1 MPFSLNLKAR
11 FGSSIIL
18 VLLGLSFHLSL
29 LSQNSNSKTSK
40 PNYSLLW
47 KIERNDL
54 AKPSYLFGTMHL
66 KDKRVFE
73 FSDSVL
79 VKLLS
84 SDLLAL
90 ELDFDTLNAQLIKNM
105 FEKAEKR
112 IFQTELFSDEEL
124 KEVEKK
130 TSKFGLARKM
140 FKNKS
145 FRQIRDILDRMSP
158 DEKETMPVF
167 LDAYLYNFALN
178 HQIKTIG
185 LERVEEQL
193 SLKDS
198 IQDEETKANLKDLID
213 SLPKFLSLKAE
224 LVELYRSGDIQEIY
238 RMYRKLNL
246 SYEDILLDKR
256 NVVMVDRME
265 GLLSKQS
272 VFTAVGCAHL
282 PGPNGIIELLRA
294 KGYTLTK
301 INASFSGISDSLLN
315 EQMERITNW
324 ESYVDSSAGYSV
336 DVPFKPQTYTMFGG
350 ALEMKMS
357 QSFLQG
363 PFYCF
368 YSIPTA
374 AILDY
379 DQTFADMV
387 KRLDG
392 QGRKVLSQKKITYQG
407 FQGIEI
413 VFSDLSEENEALTK
427 AFLGNG
433 RLYLF
438 LSGMSKE
445 EYTSADAQRFFNS
458 LQLFEPQK
466 PSAER
471 NWLTYAYDDAGVQL
485 KFPVKPFYQD
495 LEVPG
500 EEAEEKTTTHFYTSM
515 DLAKQEM
522 YFFTWKDLP
531 KGYYY
536 SNDSLTF
543 NRFFGGMFGED
554 FHFDPNS
561 SKRFDLEQ
569 AYGYEPDTFKT
580 EAGLEMKARFYLRGN
595 RFYLLMAQHAIGA
608 SWENGDYFLNSIATT
623 PYLRH
628 DYKPFEI
635 EGLEILLPSKPELTD
650 SLSEVAHV
658 NLENLGPNRSYG
670 AVDLD
675 NASTFSVKV
684 TDLPSY
690 YYIAPTDTFFKEMA
704 LFYKNAE
711 DSIAS
716 GKPIQLGPKSKGQ
729 VFTIYPKQTRNQ
741 LQYITLVSGMKLFEI
756 FWYATPEVLATHS
769 FEQIISHL
777 KITKEVE
784 GTDVFQTK
792 TIQLLNDLAQS
803 DTAVF
808 NKAYQATDYYRFAE
822 ASDATLLEQALF
834 KSYPDSLEG
843 LGRVEQ
849 RILGVL
855 EQWKRKA
862 SLPSLEKLFND
873 KPSLRADI
881 LIALLSI
888 DSTELSQALTWLER
902 GIPGELY
909 YFKAHSIL
917 DYFFSS
923 KAFFE
928 NNINR
933 IAQASLKN
941 RELTWVFLDQIN
953 EQKDSLNLSKL
964 DQKML
969 ENKCLEWLQVGL
981 DSLALSTDKEGIAT
995 YSYQAILASVLQ
1007 YFGRL
1012 NRPDL
1017 DPFAEKIAA
1026 RQYAELVDDIILYRL
1041 NRNLPID
1048 SKMWK
1053 MGLSDPYNAWEMVK
1067 NIAALQKFDLIP
1079 EKNRSQRNMA
1089 QLALTNAFE
1098 SDEIFFEKMTFEEE
1112 RILNFNQ
1119 KAMKVHLFSYAY
1131 IDEPKKRYWAFVGG
1145 IDVQANSLD
1154 LKNLIIYYGYEFSKN
1169 KDKTQVVYQQMIE
1182 DGKAF
1187 FESNEKK

>member
-1 MPFSLNLKAR
+1 MPFSINLNVR
-11 FGSSIIL
+11 FGSFIIL
-18 VLLGLSFHLSL
+18 VLLGLLFHFSL
-29 LSQNSNSKTSK
+29 LSQNPNPKTNK

-47 KIERNDL
+47 KIERSDL

-145 FRQIRDILDRMSP
+145 FRQIRDVLDRMSP

-167 LDAYLYNFALN
+167 LDAYLYNFASN
-178 HQIKTIG
+178 HQIRTIG

-198 IQDEETKANLKDLID
+198 ILDEETKANLKDLID

-256 NVVMVDRME
+256 NVVMVDRLE
-265 GLLSKQS
+265 GLLTKQS

-282 PGPNGIIELLRA
+282 SGPNGIIELLRA

-301 INASFSGISDSLLN
+301 INASFNGISDSLLN
-315 EQMERITNW
+315 DQMERIANW
-324 ESYVDSSAGYSV
+324 ESYVDSSAGFSV
-336 DVPFKPQTYTMFGG
+336 DIPFKPQSYTMFGG

-374 AILDY
+374 ATLDY
-379 DQTFADMV
+379 DQAFTDMV

-413 VFSDLSEENEALTK
+413 VFSDMSEESEALTK

-458 LQLFEPQK
+458 LKLFEPQK
-466 PSAER
+466 PSVER
-471 NWLTYAYDDAGVQL
+471 NWDTYSYDDAGIQL

-495 LEVPG
+495 LDVPG
-500 EEAEEKTTTHFYTSM
+500 EEAKEKTTTHFYTSM

-543 NRFFGGMFGED
+543 NRFFGGMFGEEY
-554 FHFDPNS
+554 HFDPNT

-569 AYGYEPDTFKT
+569 AFGYEPDTIKQ
-580 EAGLEMKARFYLRGN
+580 EAGLEMKARFFLRGN
-595 RFYLLMAQHAIGA
+595 RFYLLMAQHAKGA
-608 SWENGDYFLNSIATT
+608 SWENGDFFLNSIATT
-623 PYLRH
+623 PFKKH
-628 DYKPFEI
+628 DYKTFEI

-650 SLSEVAHV
+650 SLTEVAHV

-670 AVDLD
+670 SVDLD
-675 NASTFSVKV
+675 NASIFSVKA

-711 DSIAS
+711 DSIAV
-716 GKPIQLGPKSKGQ
+716 GNPIQLSSKSKGQ
-729 VFTIYPKQTRNQ
+729 VFTIYPKQTKNQ
-741 LQYITLVSGMKLFEI
+741 LQYITLVSGMKLYEI
-756 FWYATPEVLATHS
+756 FWYATPEVLASHS
-769 FEQIISHL
+769 FEHIISQL
-777 KITKEVE
+777 KLNKAIEE
-784 GTDVFQTK
+784 TDVFQSK
-792 TIQLLNDLAQS
+792 TSQLLNDLTQS
-803 DTAVF
+803 DTAIY
-808 NKAYQATDYYRFAE
+808 NKAYQATDYYRFSE
-822 ASDATLLEQALF
+822 ATDASLLEQALF
-834 KSYPDSLEG
+834 KSYPDSLES

-849 RILGVL
+849 RLMEVL
-855 EQWKRKA
+855 SQWKRKA
-862 SLPSLEKLFND
+862 SLPTLERLYQD

-881 LIALLSI
+881 LITLLSI
-888 DSTELSQALTWLER
+888 DSTELTKALTWMEM

-909 YFKAHSIL
+909 YYKAHSIL
-917 DYFFSS
+917 DYFFTS

-928 NNINR
+928 NNLNR
-933 IAQASLKN
+933 IAQASLNN

-953 EQKDSLNLSKL
+953 AQKDSLNLSNL

-969 ENKCLEWLQVGL
+969 ESKCLEWIQISL
-981 DSLALSTDKEGIAT
+981 DSLALSSVNKEIST
-995 YSYQAILASVLQ
+995 YSYQAILAAILQ
-1007 YFGRL
+1007 YFGTL

-1017 DPFAEKIAA
+1017 DPLAEKIAT
-1026 RQYAELVDDIILYRL
+1026 RQYSDLVDDIILYRL

-1048 SKMWK
+1048 SKLWK
-1053 MGLSDPYNAWEMVK
+1053 KGLADQYSAWEMVK
-1067 NIAALQKFDLIP
+1067 NIAAIKKLERIP
-1079 EKNRSQRNMA
+1079 EKDRTERNLA
-1089 QLALTNAFE
+1089 QLALSNAFE
-1098 SDEIFFEKMTFEEE
+1098 SDEIYFEKLKFEEE
-1112 RILNFNQ
+1112 QIFNFKQ
-1119 KAMKVHLFSYAY
+1119 KTLKVQLFSFAN
-1131 IDEPKKRYWAFVGG
+1131 IDEPKSRYWAFVGG
-1145 IDVQANSLD
+1145 IDVQQNSLD
-1154 LKNLIIYYGYEFSKN
+1154 LKNLIIYYGYEYS
-1169 KDKTQVVYQQMIE
+1169 KDKEKTKIVYQQMKE
-1182 DGKAF
+1182 DGNAF
-1187 FESNEKK
+1187 FDSSEK

>member
-1 MPFSLNLKAR
+1 MPFSLNLNVR
-11 FGSSIIL
+11 FGSYIIL
-18 VLLGLSFHLSL
+18 VLLGLLSHFSL
-29 LSQNSNSKTSK
+29 LAQTPNPKTNK

-84 SDLLAL
+84 ADVLAL
-90 ELDFDTLNAQLIKNM
+90 ELDFDTLNAQLIRNM

-167 LDAYLYNFALN
+167 LDAYLYNFAAN
-178 HQIKTIG
+178 HKVKTIG

-198 IQDEETKANLKDLID
+198 ILDEETKANVKDLID

-246 SYEDILLDKR
+246 SYEEILLDNR
-256 NVVMVDRME
+256 NRVMVDRLE
-265 GLLSKQS
+265 GLLNQQS

-315 EQMERITNW
+315 DQMERIANW
-324 ESYVDSSAGYSV
+324 ESYVDSSAGFSV
-336 DVPFKPQTYTMFGG
+336 DVPFKPQTYAMFGG

-374 AILDY
+374 ANLDY
-379 DQTFADMV
+379 DQAFTDMV

-392 QGRKVLSQKKITYQG
+392 QGRKVLSHKKITYQG
-407 FQGIEI
+407 YQGIEI

-438 LSGMSKE
+438 LSGLSKE
-445 EYTSADAQRFFNS
+445 DYTSPEAQRFFNS

-466 PSAER
+466 PSTER
-471 NWLTYAYDDAGVQL
+471 NWDTYTYDDAAVQL
-485 KFPVKPFYQD
+485 KFPVKPYYQD

-500 EEAEEKTTTHFYTSM
+500 EDQKEKTTTHFYTSM

-522 YFFTWKDLP
+522 FFFTWKDLP

-554 FHFDPNS
+554 YSFDPKK

-569 AYGYEPDTFKT
+569 AFGYEPDTIKQ
-580 EAGLEMKARFYLRGN
+580 EAGLEMKARFFLRGN
-595 RFYLLMAQHAIGA
+595 RFYLLMAQHAKGA
-608 SWENGDYFLNSIATT
+608 SWENGDFFLNSMATI
-623 PYLRH
+623 PFKKQA
-628 DYKPFEI
+628 YKPYEI

-650 SLSEVAHV
+650 SLTEVTQV

-670 AVDLD
+670 SVDLD
-675 NASTFSVKV
+675 NASTFSVKT
-684 TDLPSY
+684 TDLPTY

-711 DSIAS
+711 DSIAV
-716 GKPIQLGPKSKGQ
+716 GNPIQLGPKSKGQ

-741 LQYITLVSGMKLFEI
+741 LQYISVVSGMKLYEI
-756 FWYATPEVLATHS
+756 FWYATPEVLASHS
-769 FEQIISHL
+769 FDQIITQL
-777 KITKEVE
+777 KLTKAIE
-784 GTDVFQTK
+784 GPDAFQSK
-792 TIQLLNDLAQS
+792 TAQLINDLSQS
-803 DTAVF
+803 DTAIY
-808 NKAYQATDYYRFAE
+808 NKSYQATDYYRFSE
-822 ASDATLLEQALF
+822 ASDASLLEQALF
-834 KSYPDSLEG
+834 KSFPDSLES

-849 RILGVL
+849 RILEVL
-855 EQWKRKA
+855 GQWKRKA
-862 SLPSLEKLFND
+862 SLPILEQLYND

-881 LIALLSI
+881 LITLLSI
-888 DSTELSQALTWLER
+888 DSTELNLALSWLEK
-902 GIPGELY
+902 GIPGQLY
-909 YFKAHSIL
+909 YFKAHTIL
-917 DYFFSS
+917 EKFFSS
-923 KAFFE
+923 KAIFE
-928 NNINR
+928 SKLNQ
-933 IAQASLKN
+933 IAQACLKN
-941 RELTWVFLDQIN
+941 RELTWVFLDGIN
-953 EQKDSLNLSKL
+953 AQKDSLNVSNL
-964 DQKML
+964 DQKMV
-969 ENKCLEWLQVGL
+969 ESKCLEWIQISL
-981 DSLALSTDKEGIAT
+981 DSLAHSIEMEGIAA
-995 YSYQAILASVLQ
+995 YSYKAVLAAIIQ
-1007 YFGRL
+1007 YFGNL

-1017 DPFAEKIAA
+1017 DPYVEKIASH
-1026 RQYAELVDDIILYRL
+1026 QYAELVDEIILYRL
-1041 NRNLPID
+1041 NRNLLID
-1048 SKMWK
+1048 SKLWK
-1053 MGLSDPYNAWEMVK
+1053 KGLSEPYSAWEMVK
-1067 NIAALQKFDLIP
+1067 NIADLQKLNFIP
-1079 EKNRSQRNMA
+1079 EKDRTERNLA
-1089 QLALTNAFE
+1089 RLALLNAFE
-1098 SDEIFFEKMTFEEE
+1098 SDEIYSEKLKFEEE
-1112 RILNFNQ
+1112 RIFDFNH
-1119 KAMKVHLFSYAY
+1119 KTMKVQLFSYAY
-1131 IDEPKKRYWAFVGG
+1131 NNEPKNRYWAYVGG
-1145 IDVQANSLD
+1145 LDVQDKTLELKD
-1154 LKNLIIYYGYEFSKN
+1154 LVIIFGYDYS
-1169 KDKTQVVYQQMIE
+1169 KDKEKIKLVYQQMKE
-1182 DGKAF
+1182 DGNAF
-1187 FESNEKK
+1187 FESGDK

>member
-1 MPFSLNLKAR
+1 MPFSLNLNVR
-11 FGSSIIL
+11 FGSFIIL
-18 VLLGLSFHLSL
+18 VLLGLLFHFSL
-29 LSQNSNSKTSK
+29 LSQNPNPKTNK

-47 KIERNDL
+47 KIERSDL

-112 IFQTELFSDEEL
+112 IFQTELFSEEEL

-145 FRQIRDILDRMSP
+145 FRQIRDVLDRMSP

-167 LDAYLYNFALN
+167 LDAYLYNFASN

-198 IQDEETKANLKDLID
+198 ILDEETKANLKDLID

-256 NVVMVDRME
+256 NVVMVDRLE
-265 GLLSKQS
+265 GLLTKQS

-315 EQMERITNW
+315 DQMERITNW
-324 ESYVDSSAGYSV
+324 ESYVDSSAGYSI
-336 DVPFKPQTYTMFGG
+336 DIPFKPQTYQMFGG

-368 YSIPTA
+368 YSIPTTA
-374 AILDY
+374 NLDY
-379 DQTFADMV
+379 DQAFTDMV

-445 EYTSADAQRFFNS
+445 EYTSVDAQRFFHS
-458 LQLFEPQK
+458 LKLFEPQK
-466 PSAER
+466 PSVER
-471 NWLTYAYDDAGVQL
+471 NWDTYSYDDAGVQL

-495 LEVPG
+495 LEVPT
-500 EEAEEKTTTHFYTSM
+500 EESEEKTTTHFYTSM

-543 NRFFGGMFGED
+543 DRFFGGMFGEEY
-554 FHFDPNS
+554 HFNPNT

-569 AYGYEPDTFKT
+569 AFGYEPDTIKQ

-595 RFYLLMAQHAIGA
+595 RFYLLMAQHAKGA
-608 SWENGDYFLNSIATT
+608 SWENGDYFLNSMATT
-623 PYLRH
+623 PFQKH
-628 DYKPFEI
+628 DFKSYEI

-650 SLSEVAHV
+650 SLTEVALV

-670 AVDLD
+670 SVDLD
-675 NASTFSVKV
+675 NASTFSVKA

-711 DSIAS
+711 DSIAV
-716 GKPIQLGPKSKGQ
+716 GNPIQLGSNSKGQ
-729 VFTIYPKQTRNQ
+729 VFTIYPKQTKNQ
-741 LQYITLVSGMKLFEI
+741 LQYITLVSGMKLYEI
-756 FWYATPEVLATHS
+756 FWYATPEVLASHS
-769 FEQIISHL
+769 FEQIISQL
-777 KITKEVE
+777 KLNKAIEE
-784 GTDVFQTK
+784 TDVFQSK
-792 TIQLLNDLAQS
+792 TSQLLNDLTQS
-803 DTAVF
+803 DTAIY
-808 NKAYQATDYYRFAE
+808 NKAYQATDYYRFSE
-822 ASDATLLEQALF
+822 ATDAYLLEQALF
-834 KSYPDSLEG
+834 KSYPDSLES

-849 RILGVL
+849 RLMEVL
-855 EQWKRKA
+855 SQWKRKA
-862 SLPSLEKLFND
+862 SLPTLERLFHD

-888 DSTELSQALTWLER
+888 DSTELTKALTWMEM

-909 YFKAHSIL
+909 YYKAHSIL
-917 DYFFSS
+917 DYFFTS

-928 NNINR
+928 NNLNR
-933 IAQASLKN
+933 IAQASLNN

-953 EQKDSLNLSKL
+953 AQKDSLNLSNL

-969 ENKCLEWLQVGL
+969 ESKCLEWIQISL
-981 DSLALSTDKEGIAT
+981 DSLALSSVNKGIST
-995 YSYQAILASVLQ
+995 YSYQAILAAILQ
-1007 YFGRL
+1007 YFGTL

-1017 DPFAEKIAA
+1017 DPWAEKIAT
-1026 RQYAELVDDIILYRL
+1026 RQYSELVDDIILYRL

-1048 SKMWK
+1048 SKLWK
-1053 MGLSDPYNAWEMVK
+1053 KGLADQYSAWEMVK
-1067 NIAALQKFDLIP
+1067 NIAAIKKLERIP
-1079 EKNRSQRNMA
+1079 EKDRTERNLA
-1089 QLALTNAFE
+1089 QLALSNAFE
-1098 SDEIFFEKMTFEEE
+1098 ADEIYFEKLKFEEE
-1112 RILNFNQ
+1112 QIFNFKQ
-1119 KAMKVHLFSYAY
+1119 KTLKVQLFSFAN
-1131 IDEPKKRYWAFVGG
+1131 IDEPKSRYWAFVGG
-1145 IDVQANSLD
+1145 IDVQQNSLD
-1154 LKNLIIYYGYEFSKN
+1154 LKNLIIYYGYEYS
-1169 KDKTQVVYQQMIE
+1169 KDKGKTKIVYQQMME
-1182 DGKAF
+1182 DGNAF
-1187 FESNEKK
+1187 FDSSEK